1 VCTSFGEEEC
11 GFRMT
16 TIEIHKKCV
25 VSVWRKN
32 KPGIMAGATP
42 DEPFKME
49 FDSDDVVR
57 IVVT

>member
-1 VCTSFGEEEC
+1 MCTSFGEDGGSC
-11 GFRMT
+11 MT
-16 TIEIHKKCV
+16 VIEIHKNCI

-32 KPGIMAGATP
+32 RPGIMVGSTP